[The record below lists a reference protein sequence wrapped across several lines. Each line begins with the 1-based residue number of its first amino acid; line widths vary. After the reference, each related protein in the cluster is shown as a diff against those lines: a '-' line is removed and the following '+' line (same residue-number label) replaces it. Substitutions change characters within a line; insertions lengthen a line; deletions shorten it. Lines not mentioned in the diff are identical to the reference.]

1 MTTPHITEAE
11 VQRLVEKLPECY
23 QPIFG
28 FPQLDVG
35 VSRKCEDRLMV
46 IRDSLERL
54 RTHYAR
60 PLRVL
65 DFGCAQGFFSM
76 SIADLCDS
84 VLGIDYLPANI
95 DVCNAARDAGGLS
108 HVQFQVG
115 DISNVIETLEA
126 GRFDVVFGLSV
137 FHHLCHAQGWQVI
150 ADQLK
155 TLAAKVD
162 VLILELADA
171 REPLYWAPS
180 LPADAAALV
189 QKIGFIY
196 PLDAFPTHLGD
207 VERVLYFCSDRIWQ
221 CGSSVAKFTRWTEKS
236 HEFAGMVHQGTRRYF
251 FGDDAIAKTIRFMG
265 QVEEHNRREFEHEVN
280 FYNVLAP
287 ALGSTFESP
296 HLLSAGSGHGFAH
309 IVATRI
315 PGRPLSE
322 LMTRGE
328 AFDAGK
334 VIRCVLDQLVH
345 LEAQSLYHRDV
356 RAWNVLIDDF
366 GQARLIDFAA
376 IGPEPGDDVWPFDGF
391 LSFLIFV
398 NEIAMK
404 TVPRVHLFRRP
415 MLSSAWV
422 QEPFRSWLDAIWAE
436 PYANWS
442 FAQLRD
448 LLNAGAAGRPA
459 SVGGMHP
466 TNWWLW
472 SGALE
477 RLASDA
483 SDAFRLQLEAI
494 DARAS
499 REDIWNMERQLN
511 DVRLSADTRINEL
524 LTQIS
529 RNDAA
534 HSVALEDLHQQVIKL
549 GQVVTHEHDE
559 NAKLVELLRAKER
572 EYAELQSRN
581 AELQAVV
588 AETRN
593 TLNVLQ
599 NSLTWRLGRP
609 LRMFSALLRSK

>member
-1 MTTPHITEAE
+1 MTTLHITEAE
-11 VQRLVEKLPECY
+11 IQRLVEKLPECY

-35 VSRKCEDRLMV
+35 VSRKCEDRLTV

-54 RTHYAR
+54 RTLYAR

-65 DFGCAQGFFSM
+65 DLGCAQGFFSM
-76 SIADLCDS
+76 SVADLCDS

-95 DVCNAARDAGGLS
+95 DVCNAARDAAGLS
-108 HVQFQVG
+108 QVQFQVG
-115 DISNVIETLEA
+115 DISEVIKTLEA

-137 FHHLCHAQGWQVI
+137 FHHLCHAQGWEVI
-150 ADQLK
+150 AEQLK
-155 TLAAKVD
+155 ALAAKVD

-189 QKIGFIY
+189 EKIGFIY
-196 PLDAFPTHLGD
+196 PLEAFPTHLGD

-221 CGSSVAKFTRWTEKS
+221 CGLNVAKFAKWTEKS

-251 FGDDAIAKTIRFMG
+251 FSDDAITKTFRFIG
-265 QVEEHNRREFEHEVN
+265 QVEDHNRREFEHELN

-287 ALGSTFESP
+287 VLGSLLESP
-296 HLLSAGSGHGFAH
+296 RLLSAGSGHGFAH
-309 IVATRI
+309 IIASRI

-328 AFDAGK
+328 AYDAGK
-334 VIRCVLDQLVH
+334 VIRCVLDQLVQ

-366 GQARLIDFAA
+366 GNARLIDFAA
-376 IGPEPGDDVWPFDGF
+376 IGQEPGDDVWPFNGF

-415 MLSSAWV
+415 MFSSAWV
-422 QEPFRSWLDAIWAE
+422 QEPFRSWLNSIWAE
-436 PYANWS
+436 PHANWS
-442 FAQLRD
+442 FARFWD
-448 LLNAGAAGRPA
+448 LLGASASGRPTNI
-459 SVGGMHP
+459 SGMHP

-483 SDAFRLQLEAI
+483 SDAFRLQIEAI

-511 DVRLSADTRINEL
+511 DVRVNADTRINEL
-524 LTQIS
+524 LTKIS
-529 RNDAA
+529 RDDAA
-534 HSVALEDLHQQVIKL
+534 HSIALEELHQQVIKL
-549 GQVVTHEHDE
+549 GQVVADKHGE
-559 NAKLVELLRAKER
+559 NIKLVEMLNTKEH
-572 EYAELQSRN
+572 EHAELQSTN
-581 AELQAVV
+581 SDLQAAVTD
-588 AETRN
+588 ARN

-609 LRMFSALLRSK
+609 LRMFSARLRSK